1 MSPELLQTYSESG
14 VPGTLAPRPVVH
26 RQGLWHRAV
35 NVFLFR
41 SDGRLLVQRRSEAK
55 DVCPGAWDLSVA
67 EHLLPGEAYID
78 AARRGLAEELS
89 IHKAEIRSL
98 GGETHA
104 TLEDPERQIFDREFQ
119 QCYAAT
125 SDEAV
130 VIDAT
135 EVSEVAFHEL
145 ADLEKMMAA
154 NPALFTPWF
163 LRMAEY
169 VRLFEVDRAAHL
181 NRETSFFN

>member
-1 MSPELLQTYSESG
+1 MSPELLQTYSETG
-14 VPGTLAPRPVVH
+14 VLGALVPRPVVH
-26 RQGLWHRAV
+26 RKGLWHRAV

-41 SDGRLLVQRRSEAK
+41 SDGRLVVQRRSEAK

-98 GGETHA
+98 GGETRA
-104 TLEDPERQIFDREFQ
+104 TLEDPDSQVFDREFQ
-119 QCYAAT
+119 QCFTAA

-135 EVSEVAFHEL
+135 EVSEVAFLEL

-163 LRMAEY
+163 LRMAEH
-169 VRLFEVDRAAHL
+169 VRLFDGDRASHL
-181 NRETSFFN
+181 NRESSIFN